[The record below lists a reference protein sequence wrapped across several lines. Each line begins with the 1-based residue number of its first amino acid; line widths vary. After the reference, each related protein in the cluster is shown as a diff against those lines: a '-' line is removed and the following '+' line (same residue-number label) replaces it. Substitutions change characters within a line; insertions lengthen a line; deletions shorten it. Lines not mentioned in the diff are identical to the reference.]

1 LAKTRKISI
10 KESQPVIA
18 NVIVSD
24 IDELTDRMSG
34 WDNDWRQLQAGRSQ
48 NRIEVIA
55 GQHTVIQ
62 KVRLSHSI
70 HQQGKTPSQLV
81 TFGFPSSQSQMSWD
95 GRNFPGPAMYD
106 FNGAS
111 GYDAV
116 SGREFFGVTL
126 SISEVNISRITEQL
140 KLHETELIGSN
151 LPHLLAG
158 ENCAL
163 GEFRQYLYGLCNPM
177 APKEHHFSTVELDD
191 ELPVRL
197 LTALAETRSES
208 NDQPLKA
215 RRKKIRLAIDFIEAN
230 CEDNPGILD
239 ICAATDLS
247 WRSLD
252 RAFKECLG
260 IGPKRYLLNLRLTQ
274 ARRQLKDAPPNT
286 KVADVAN
293 DWGFWHMG
301 HFAREYRNMFCELPA
316 KSLQR

>member
-1 LAKTRKISI
+1 MSI
-10 KESQPVIA
+10 KESQPVTA

-34 WDNDWRQLQAGRSQ
+34 WDNDWRQLQTGRSQ

-81 TFGFPSSQSQMSWD
+81 TFGFPSGQSRMSWD

-126 SISEVNISRITEQL
+126 SISEVNISRIAEQL
-140 KLHETELIGSN
+140 KLPETELIGSN

-158 ENCAL
+158 ENYAL
-163 GEFRQYLYGLCNPM
+163 GEFRQYLYGICNDLSNAK
-177 APKEHHFSTVELDD
+177 APKEHHISTVELDE

-197 LTALAETRSES
+197 LTALAETRPES
-208 NDQPLKA
+208 DAQPLKT
-215 RRKKIRLAIDFIEAN
+215 RRKKLRQAIDFIEEN
-230 CEDNPGILD
+230 CEDNPSILD

-274 ARRQLKDAPPNT
+274 ARRQLKDAPPCT
-286 KVADVAN
+286 KVVDVAN

-301 HFAREYRNMFCELPA
+301 HFAREYRKMFCELPA
-316 KSLQR
+316 ESLTR